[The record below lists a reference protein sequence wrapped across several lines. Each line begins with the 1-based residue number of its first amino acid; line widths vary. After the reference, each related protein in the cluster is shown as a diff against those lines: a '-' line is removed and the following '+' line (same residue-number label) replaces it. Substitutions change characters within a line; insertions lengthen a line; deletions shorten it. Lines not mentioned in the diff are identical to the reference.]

1 MRYLNGFGNIF
12 LILVLL
18 YKIVLLVKDF
28 NCFNGFK
35 NFKEKLLIFFD
46 YFCNI
51 KGCIV
56 FM

>member
-1 MRYLNGFGNIF
+1 MVLGIYF